1 MIYGVG
7 NEFTDFSANLD
18 QQRLIG
24 GTVVAVDFADVF
36 AVGDLAGEGFRVVA
50 DVGGERV
57 DRTDQAGVVHERV
70 SGTVVGA
77 ETEGMGA

>member
-24 GTVVAVDFADVF
+24 GTVVAVIV
-36 AVGDLAGEGFRVVA
+36 VMLAGEITLSPARLDSRLCQDNHRIDPECFPRLSGEGKE
-50 DVGGERV
+50 GGKKF
-57 DRTDQAGVVHERV
+57 ALLHFF
-70 SGTVVGA
+70 
-77 ETEGMGA
+77 

>member
-36 AVGDLAGEGFRVVA
+36 AVGDFAGEGFRVVA

-57 DRTDQAGVVHERV
+57 RPNG
-70 SGTVVGA
+70 SGGRSP
-77 ETEGMGA
+77 

>member
-50 DVGGERV
+50 DVGGEPGRPN
-57 DRTDQAGVVHERV
+57 G
-70 SGTVVGA
+70 SGGRSP
-77 ETEGMGA
+77 